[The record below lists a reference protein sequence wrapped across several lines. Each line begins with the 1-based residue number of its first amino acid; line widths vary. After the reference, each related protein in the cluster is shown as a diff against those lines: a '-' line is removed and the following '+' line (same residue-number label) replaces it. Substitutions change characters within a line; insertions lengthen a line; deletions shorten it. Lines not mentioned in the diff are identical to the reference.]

1 VAWWWV
7 IPALA
12 VFWAVGVE
20 PFWIRPVTYE
30 VRLAEWPPELD
41 GLTVVQLS
49 DLHGRVT
56 AFRRP
61 WVQRWLCEADL
72 IAVTGDL
79 YSPTIPRRRL
89 AAWLERLD
97 LERLLYV
104 SGNHDY
110 RRRRL
115 AIEPWRPSPAVLLD
129 NRVVVRRRGQAV
141 YYVAGLPD
149 LREGRPEWGILAA
162 VPEGPTILL
171 THRPDA
177 VLHPAARCADLVL
190 AGHTHGGQVALPGWG
205 PILRHTRLPRRA
217 AAGLS
222 WPSPGQALV
231 VSRGLGT
238 SELPVRFWAR
248 PEVVRVVVRAGAS
261 GRETGGRQPKGPRAT
276 YARRRAGGAGIAE
289 EEKET

>member
-1 VAWWWV
+1 VVWAV
-7 IPALA
+7 VLALA
-12 VFWAVGVE
+12 AVWAVGVE

-30 VRLAEWPPELD
+30 VRFADWPPELD

-49 DLHGRVT
+49 DLHGRVR

-61 WVQRWLCEADL
+61 WVQEWLGQADV
-72 IAVTGDL
+72 IALTGDL

-89 AAWLERLD
+89 VTWLQRLD
-97 LERLLYV
+97 AERLLYV

-115 AIEPWRPSPAVLLD
+115 RIEPWRPPPAVVLD
-129 NRVVVRRRGQAV
+129 NRVVARQRRRAV

-149 LREGRPEWGILAA
+149 LREGSPDWA
-162 VPEGPTILL
+162 VLDAMPDGPTILL

-177 VLHPAARCADLVL
+177 VLHPAARRADLVL
-190 AGHTHGGQVALPGWG
+190 AGHTHGGQVALPRWG

-222 WPSPGQALV
+222 WPFPGQALV

-248 PEVVRVVVRAGAS
+248 PEVVRVVVRAGVES
-261 GRETGGRQPKGPRAT
+261 
-276 YARRRAGGAGIAE
+276 AGKADANGQMSHRDPTFLPPA
-289 EEKET
+289 